1 LEDAVTDQ
9 PKDATGATR
18 DFNSAFVT
26 SLPVDTRI
34 DFDDAAR
41 GFIGTIP
48 DARVEASGGR
58 VAWDMAP
65 YAFEAD
71 GMPLP
76 DTVNP
81 SLWRQAQL
89 NNKHGLFEVTPGIY
103 QVRGFDISNVT
114 FIEGKSGYIVVD
126 PLTSAEPA
134 AAALA
139 LMRKHRGDKPVTAV
153 IYTHSHVDHYGGVR
167 GVMTDDDIKQGLR
180 IIAPEG
186 FLQAAVSE
194 NILAGNAM
202 ARRATYMFGS
212 LLPRGPRG
220 HVDSGLGKAT
230 SQGSVSLVPPTES
243 ISSTGTRQ
251 VIDGVEI
258 VYQLTPDTEAPA
270 EMNFYF
276 PQFKALCMAE
286 NCTCHLHNLYTPRG
300 AQVRDAKGWSRY
312 INEAIKL
319 FASDA
324 DVEFASHHWPRWGG
338 ARITEFLTKQRDLYK
353 YIHDQ
358 SLRLANHGLTPIE
371 IGEALQLPPT
381 LASEWYTRSYYGTLN
396 HNAKAV
402 YQRYLGWFD
411 GNPAHLYPH
420 TPVEAGKRYVALAG
434 GADALLAKAREAFAR
449 GDYRW
454 VAELVN
460 HLVFADP
467 DNIDARNLQAD
478 ALEQLGYQAES
489 GPWRAIYLTGAQEL
503 RQPPRAARRRGLPGA
518 QLRALPPDEL
528 LDALSVR
535 LNGGKAGATAIAFA
549 IQFEGAPQRWRV
561 SVENAVLHHA
571 VDDGAAALPVVALSR
586 ATLIDLVV
594 GEADLEAYM
603 RDVKVAIDGDKAVF
617 ASFLAMLDR
626 FDIWFSIVEPGDD
639 AP

>member
-1 LEDAVTDQ
+1 MQQPPMQQ
-9 PKDATGATR
+9 PKDATDATR
-18 DFNSAFVT
+18 RFHEMFAK
-26 SLPVDTRI
+26 SLPPDDRVD
-34 DFDDAAR
+34 FEDAAR

-48 DARVEASGGR
+48 DARVEAAGGR
-58 VAWDMAP
+58 VVWDMAP
-65 YAFEAD
+65 YAFEAQ
-71 GMPLP
+71 GNPPP
-76 DTVNP
+76 DTINP

-89 NNKHGLFEVTPGIY
+89 NNHHGLFEVTPGIY
-103 QVRGFDISNVT
+103 QVRSFDISNVT
-114 FIEGKSGYIVVD
+114 FIEGKTGYIVVD

-153 IYTHSHVDHYGGVR
+153 IYTHSHVDHYGGIR
-167 GVMTDDDIKQGLR
+167 GVMTDEDIKRGLR

-186 FLQAAVSE
+186 FLQAAVAE

-202 ARRATYMFGS
+202 GRRATYMFGS

-243 ISSTGTRQ
+243 ISQTGFRHT
-251 VIDGVEI
+251 IDGVEI

-276 PQFKALCMAE
+276 PQFRALCMAE

-319 FASDA
+319 FASEA
-324 DVEFASHHWPRWGG
+324 DVEFASHHCPRWGG
-338 ARITEFLTKQRDLYK
+338 KRIVEFLTKQRDLYK

-358 SLRLANHGLTPIE
+358 TLRLANHGLTPIE
-371 IGEALQLPPT
+371 IGEVLRLPPT
-381 LASEWYTRSYYGTLN
+381 LESEWHTRSYYGTLN

-420 TPVEAGKRYVALAG
+420 PPVEAGRRYVELAG

-467 DNIDARNLQAD
+467 GNLDARALQAD

-489 GPWRAIYLTGAQEL
+489 GPWRAIFLTGAQEL
-503 RQPPRAARRRGLPGA
+503 RTAPSAQRRRGPAGA
-518 QLRALPPDEL
+518 QLRALPEEEL
-528 LDALSVR
+528 LDAFSVR
-535 LNGGKAGATAIAFA
+535 LNGTKAGARGLALDL
-549 IQFEGAPQRWRV
+549 QFEGSQKLWRV
-561 SVENAVLHHA
+561 SVENAVLHHEPGIRGLSA
-571 VDDGAAALPVVALSR
+571 TVVHLSR
-586 ATLIDLVV
+586 DTLIDLAV
-594 GEADLEAYM
+594 GDLPLDQAMSDGRVRVEGDSRPFADLL
-603 RDVKVAIDGDKAVF
+603 
-617 ASFLAMLDR
+617 SMLDR
-626 FDIWFSIVEPGDD
+626 FEFWFAIVEPGEE